1 MDLFLGL
8 SAFTFRQIFPS
19 LSSFFLR
26 LDAVSHWA
34 SQVVPIVKNLPSSVG
49 DIRYGVQ
56 SLDQED
62 LLC

>member
-8 SAFTFRQIFPS
+8 SAFPFRQIFPS

-34 SQVVPIVKNLPSSVG
+34 SQVPIVKNLPSSVG